1 MTDSLKSKTL
11 HALSWSFV
19 QGIGLRGIQFVVG
32 IILARLLLPE
42 QFGLIAMLLIFM
54 DVAQS
59 ILDSGFGAA
68 LIQRQCVTKKD
79 ASSVFYFNILV
90 GIIAAV
96 CLCGLAPWVAGFYGQ
111 PVLTPLLRVM
121 SLVLVINAFG
131 MVQGTLLTKM
141 LDFRTQTKVSLIAS
155 LLSGVIGMGMAYRG
169 FGVWSLAAQQLSS
182 AAFRTVFLWICSNW
196 RPAWLFSMQS
206 LREMFGFG
214 SKLLCTGLLNTIFD
228 NIYVIVIGKLF
239 SPADLGYFSRAN
251 NLQQLPSQTLS
262 GMVARVTFPVF
273 STIQND
279 PERLKRG
286 MKKALT
292 TLVLVNFPLMIGLA
306 AVARPLVLVLLTDKW
321 APCIPY
327 LQLLCLVGLMFPLHL
342 INLNVLQAVGRSD
355 LVLRLEIVKKA
366 LIILNIVITWRW
378 GIMAM
383 IAGQV
388 IISLLS
394 YYLNAWYNKA
404 LLQYSIWEQIRD
416 LYPYLLNAMIMGA
429 IVYAMLSLP
438 IASQMILLI
447 CQIVAGGIVYFLLC
461 RIFRFPAYMDMLRM
475 IVSRYRFKLFL
486 K

>member
-1 MTDSLKSKTL
+1 MADSLKSKTI

-19 QGIGLRGIQFVVG
+19 QGIGLRGVQFVVG

-42 QFGLIAMLLIFM
+42 QFGLIAMLMIFM
-54 DVAQS
+54 DVSQS
-59 ILDSGFGAA
+59 IMASGFGAA
-68 LIQRQCVTKKD
+68 LIQRQYVTEKD
-79 ASSVFYFNILV
+79 ASSVFYFNILLGV
-90 GIIAAV
+90 IAALG
-96 CLCGLAPWVAGFYGQ
+96 LCGLAPWVADFYGQ

-121 SLVLVINAFG
+121 SIVLVINAFG
-131 MVQGTLLTKM
+131 MVQGTLLTKA

-155 LLSGVIGMGMAYRG
+155 LLSGMIGMGMAYRG
-169 FGVWSLAAQQLSS
+169 FGVWSLATQQLSS
-182 AAFRTVFLWICSNW
+182 AAFRTALLWIFSHW

-206 LREMFGFG
+206 LREMFSFG
-214 SKLLCTGLLNTIFD
+214 SKLLCSGLLNTIFD

-239 SPADLGYFSRAN
+239 SPADLGYYSRAN

-262 GMVARVTFPVF
+262 EMVARVTFPVF
-273 STIQND
+273 STIQDD

-327 LQLLCLVGLMFPLHL
+327 LQLLCLVGLMYPLHV
-342 INLNVLQAVGRSD
+342 INLNVLQALGRSD
-355 LVLRLEIVKKA
+355 LFLRLEIIKKA
-366 LIILNIVITWRW
+366 LIVLNIVITWRW

-383 IAGQV
+383 ITGQ
-388 IISLLS
+388 IITSLLS

-416 LYPYLLNAMIMGA
+416 LYPYLLTSLLMGA
-429 IVYAMLSLP
+429 VVYAMIYLP
-438 IASQMILLI
+438 IASQMILLV
-447 CQIVAGGIVYFLLC
+447 CQIVAGGIAYLLFC
-461 RIFRFPAYMDMLRM
+461 RIFRFPAYMELQRM
-475 IVSRYRFKLFL
+475 IVSRLPFQTIP
-486 K
+486 